1 MDIPANGKPNLPLV
15 SQYFKFL
22 STFMFIPFKWNGRDS
37 IFEGRPKFLISHWI
51 IFGPILTALHTFFS
65 VRVLLKAVRSIGAD
79 MAWGNINVF
88 VGFALASLL
97 VQGNVSITAYG
108 LAIARNYDEV
118 LHVLNQ
124 VICFRRHLK
133 GKRVAEASS

>member
-1 MDIPANGKPNLPLV
+1 
-15 SQYFKFL
+15 
-22 STFMFIPFKWNGRDS
+22 MFER
-37 IFEGRPKFLISHWI
+37 RPKLLISHWI

-65 VRVLLKAVRSIGAD
+65 VLVLLKAARSIGAD
-79 MAWGNINVF
+79 MAWGNINVL
-88 VGFALASLL
+88 VGLALASLL

-124 VICFRRHLK
+124 VIRFRLYLK
-133 GKRVAEASS
+133 GNWVGLKLAETLNLRET